1 MACSLFFAML
11 PGNKVRY
18 QAEVLGQIQNY
29 DMYTFVDKVL
39 WGIWYAISGVEN
51 DAMFLLLLLV
61 VTLAFIMY
69 KTRKPTDPVLIGLLT
84 VLGYFI
90 LCTLNHIGISNGGS
104 SYFISDLFSLI
115 QVDTT
120 QFGISPLTGF
130 RSIIHFMAYVYLGCC
145 IMLIDPK
152 RFRPVGFTFYFGALA
167 TMLVMG
173 FSPTIY
179 ASKSRPR
186 FICYLFF
193 INVEIGMI
201 SVAASMMREEGRS
214 ILDIFHK
221 NPKKQASIGMI
232 SFDGKRD
239 RSGIIALLIGVCCVA
254 CVLISVFVE
263 RNPKAFH
270 AEWQSV
276 GNEASA
282 PLASGRWL
290 YSRVDG
296 SQRALQVLTP
306 GEDESQQSA
315 SEPSGLDQKE
325 VEGMSIMTV
334 PDRYWIAVCDEQ
346 HDFTAKTSIIYRYGS
361 EGHYCYKL
369 LNEGS
374 YTASHALFD
383 VDPLFA
389 ENARVYRLSIPDKY
403 WLKVADADEQF
414 SCAAGLYRY
423 GDDFNWNYAF
433 LSQGTYTASN
443 TDAFG
448 ADTIPHDG
456 KSVYRLNIR

>member
-1 MACSLFFAML
+1 MTKAKVFIRYAIVYLAFLILSCYMANYGDDFVFKAGIERYGSFFGWVNFFARMWGGRIVPQGILVLLLQLPEIVFHLFDAFAWVLLLIYIKKVFDADEMLPFWFVCCAVSIMIFVLIPISVLTGSVLWKCANVLYLWGSAGILIGIYPLIRQLNDRAVRKRDMVFSTIAIVYTSSFEQAAALLCGAYALLLFFVVLNKKNVRWSIVFLFVLSLACSLFFAML

-90 LCTLNHIGISNGGS
+90 LCTPNHIGISNGGS

-193 INVEIGMI
+193 Y
-201 SVAASMMREEGRS
+201 
-214 ILDIFHK
+214 
-221 NPKKQASIGMI
+221 Q
-232 SFDGKRD
+232 
-239 RSGIIALLIGVCCVA
+239 C
-254 CVLISVFVE
+254 
-263 RNPKAFH
+263 
-270 AEWQSV
+270 
-276 GNEASA
+276 
-282 PLASGRWL
+282 
-290 YSRVDG
+290 
-296 SQRALQVLTP
+296 
-306 GEDESQQSA
+306 
-315 SEPSGLDQKE
+315 
-325 VEGMSIMTV
+325 
-334 PDRYWIAVCDEQ
+334 
-346 HDFTAKTSIIYRYGS
+346 
-361 EGHYCYKL
+361 
-369 LNEGS
+369 
-374 YTASHALFD
+374 
-383 VDPLFA
+383 
-389 ENARVYRLSIPDKY
+389 
-403 WLKVADADEQF
+403 
-414 SCAAGLYRY
+414 
-423 GDDFNWNYAF
+423 
-433 LSQGTYTASN
+433 
-443 TDAFG
+443 
-448 ADTIPHDG
+448 
-456 KSVYRLNIR
+456 